1 MSKALPA
8 IEDWNKCRTRIEYE
22 DGLLNMRVNIFLVLN
37 GLGAALFGLSK
48 STNIQITIA
57 IIVILINVLL
67 WLSTI
72 QTSIVIRNLTREYLT
87 NANDP
92 IDMCVRNSIKWIPR
106 YLRPT
111 YILGVWI
118 PLILIISW
126 ISYTVFIVFS
136 PAPSIVP

>member
-1 MSKALPA
+1 MGKALPP

-48 STNIQITIA
+48 STYIQITIS

-72 QTSIVIRNLTREYLT
+72 QTSIVLRNLTRVYLT

-106 YLRPT
+106 SLRPT